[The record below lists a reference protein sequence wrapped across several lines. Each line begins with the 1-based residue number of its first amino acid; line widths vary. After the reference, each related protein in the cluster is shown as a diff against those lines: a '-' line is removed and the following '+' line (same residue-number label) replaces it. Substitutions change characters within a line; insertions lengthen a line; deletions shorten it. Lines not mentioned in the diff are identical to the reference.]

1 MDPMFPDYKP
11 NKISNSL
18 SMSLCP
24 LPHRQRGTGK
34 RFIRNESVD
43 EPADPPCIPIL
54 LGHSWPL
61 EQDSVEQDVFFHSTA
76 DAYGVGGGIRHTVH
90 RLNIS
95 QWPAC
100 WRASSALTGCA
111 APDLLAFPW

>member
-61 EQDSVEQDVFFHSTA
+61 EQDSVEQDVFFILQLMLMA
-76 DAYGVGGGIRHTVH
+76 
-90 RLNIS
+90 LEE
-95 QWPAC
+95 
-100 WRASSALTGCA
+100 ASGTLYTG
-111 APDLLAFPW
+111 